1 MLGGT
6 AAVHWS
12 DWRVLAM
19 ADANR
24 NDTEPMNLDDV
35 QRLVEALERD
45 LAKVRAGAAGV
56 ESLREEV
63 EALRSALSTREPRQ
77 EHVRE
82 RLHGIRSALEDV
94 GEALYEDGLKLA
106 DYLTRIGRML
116 GL

>member
-1 MLGGT
+1 
-6 AAVHWS
+6 
-12 DWRVLAM
+12 M
-19 ADANR
+19 ADSNR
-24 NDTEPMNLDDV
+24 NHTEPMNLDDV

-63 EALRSALSTREPRQ
+63 EALRSALSAREPRQ